1 MEYKYPLRL
10 ITEIVWKINQ
20 KKDKIYNK
28 RDIRTEII
36 RYINKHPNIHEPREK
51 IKTTFDYND
60 EFLQ

>member
-1 MEYKYPLRL
+1 MGYKYPLRL

-36 RYINKHPNIHEPREK
+36 RYINKHPNIHQHREK
-51 IKTTFDYND
+51 NQNNIP
-60 EFLQ
+60 LQ